1 MTFDFGDYLT
11 KCDFDL
17 HVGRGDCSIC
27 LSIEFV
33 NHV

>member
-1 MTFDFGDYLT
+1 MTIDFGDYLT
-11 KCDFDL
+11 KCDVDL
-17 HVGRGDCSIC
+17 GRGDCSIC